1 MRFQFA
7 VYISILI
14 FTGLTMAT
22 QAGEEDEVI
31 AVMDAHLGAINNGE
45 SAAIARHHLPGHSE
59 FGATGAKLG
68 ISGPFEEQ
76 FARNE
81 AIFKSGAAFDWHN
94 KDLRVQ
100 IFDTTAI
107 VTGYVVGTST
117 NPEGTT
123 TTVNQ
128 RRTTVL
134 IKTNGQWKEIH
145 VHNSVLLEE

>member
-1 MRFQFA
+1 MKSLFA
-7 VYISILI
+7 VSMSILI
-14 FTGLTMAT
+14 FAGLTMAT
-22 QAGEEDEVI
+22 PAGEEEEVI

-45 SAAIARHHLPGHSE
+45 SAGIARHHLPGHSE

-68 ISGPFEEQ
+68 ISGTFEEQ

-94 KDLRVQ
+94 KELRVQ
-100 IFDTTAI
+100 FFDNTAI

-117 NPEGTT
+117 SPEGIPTT
-123 TTVNQ
+123 INN

-134 IKTNGQWKEIH
+134 IRTDGQWKEIH
-145 VHNSVLLEE
+145 VHNSALLEE